1 MSDEKNDIDTGF
13 EEKLAE
19 IVGKKSR
26 NRSNHN
32 IYERF
37 ISRVQGDEDGDD
49 SENKTLRPLDD
60 TDQSFAYESLSTHT
74 FERFTNQEDKKPFEA
89 TIDFSDQEIPT
100 NSNANIAN
108 KAFGSEVDD
117 DALTFDFYDVTD
129 SSSQAV
135 DSSLTNAFPTGYA
148 ATDDSAYT
156 RNESQAVI
164 PEPSIPSA
172 IQAAS
177 AQDRL
182 ASSKKPLIIGM
193 IFGSLLIVMIVLALI
208 YTGILSTP
216 IQTAA
221 PDSTEINSASE
232 SDKAAPDNS
241 PAVAVNTTPTSSNP
255 VEQPVA
261 KTQDTAVGENPEAT
275 DTSKTAE
282 ALPAESSDNE
292 ATETK
297 TNDLGAEAAI
307 TYEDFREE
315 SQNTLYRESND

>member
-74 FERFTNQEDKKPFEA
+74 FERFTNQEDKEPFEA
-89 TIDFSDQEIPT
+89 TSTTDATFDFSDQEIPT

-117 DALTFDFYDVTD
+117 DALTFDFYDDTD

-135 DSSLTNAFPTGYA
+135 DASLTNASPTGYA

-156 RNESQAVI
+156 RNDNQPVI

-255 VEQPVA
+255 VEQPVV
-261 KTQDTAVGENPEAT
+261 KTQDTAVGENAEAT
-275 DTSKTAE
+275 DNSKTAE
-282 ALPAESSDNE
+282 ALPAESSTD
-292 ATETK
+292 AK
-297 TNDLGAEAAI
+297 DLGAEAAI